1 MGGGNHPHDPNTSDA
16 PQPAGV
22 LLFPHADVEPTVPG
36 TTTYEQL
43 GWTATGDLVGEKVP
57 TGAIGGQQP
66 VSGFL
71 GNGLI
76 NTFTNGSDQAQGT
89 LTSPQFTISQPYI
102 NFLIIAEFEIGTA
115 SEFGLKVRTGPGE
128 ETLIGYDVPA
138 GELFVDR
145 DQVGPSGLQQSV
157 SKPGSRSV
165 SREEGS
171 RGAAHLRRLVF
182 GRGLRR

>member
-102 NFLIIAEFEIGTA
+102 VALMTQR
-115 SEFGLKVRTGPGE
+115 L
-128 ETLIGYDVPA
+128 DVQ
-138 GELFVDR
+138 GMV
-145 DQVGPSGLQQSV
+145 
-157 SKPGSRSV
+157 
-165 SREEGS
+165 
-171 RGAAHLRRLVF
+171 RGADILPAPAFLGGSTILH
-182 GRGLRR
+182 RGTPF